1 MFFFQKSAN
10 EPIVDGDDNFFDL
23 EDGLIDLKDIAEDV
37 TPAPVKHVQLKSW
50 TNVKGIFFKML
61 TFFQYFSTVKLNS
74 TCDMAVEKKSEFEQ
88 KSEKVYAKNENLC
101 TETLDL
107 SKVETSDTE
116 QLTGSN

>member
-1 MFFFQKSAN
+1 
-10 EPIVDGDDNFFDL
+10 
-23 EDGLIDLKDIAEDV
+23 
-37 TPAPVKHVQLKSW
+37 
-50 TNVKGIFFKML
+50 ML

-74 TCDMAVEKKSEFEQ
+74 TCDITVEKKSEFEQ